1 MLDCGKK
8 NNIIFSVLSPTYFI
22 YRIKKN
28 KICAVSEKQNL
39 TDKINKNYLIVS
51 IIINILMLNTKL
63 NFYLYGLI
71 LYYCVSRINHV
82 LITYT
87 IDIKDKLTDLEESS
101 YINSNETS
109 TSNIRLRRITLAAR
123 SYINVFLDFASVYF
137 IINNYF
143 NFDINMFSEKFES
156 IMDAIYFSFT
166 NIFTSSYNG
175 PMPLNIFIKYLN
187 IYEVLIGMI
196 IIIFN
201 LAIYM
206 SDNK

>member
-109 TSNIRLRRITLAAR
+109 TSNIRLRRITLAVR
-123 SYINVFLDFASVYF
+123 SYINVVLDFASVYF

-175 PMPLNIFIKYLN
+175 PMPLNIFIKYLT